1 MATTVYTNNQHYSDI
16 AAAIRNKNGTNTTY
30 KPSEMA
36 AAINALIVSGGS
48 INLQAKTVSP
58 TTSQQVVTYDNA
70 YNGLSQVTVNAIQTE
85 TKSATP
91 STSAQTI
98 TPASGKYLTSVSI
111 AAIQT
116 ETKSATPSTSTQ
128 NITPSSGKYLTK
140 VTVNPIPSNYIV
152 PTGNYSIVANG
163 TGINIAQYATVDVN
177 VPTSSGITP
186 TGNLPITINGTYNV
200 TDYATATVNVPIED
214 GWIVITSENLH
225 DSSEDVPNTYINGS
239 TETAYNGWTSTGYIP
254 VEPNSYYLIKKGPG
268 NGYNAFYNQNKQS
281 EKNSVAIPGGTNDGY
296 VLIKTTNNTYY
307 LRMSATSSS
316 VSNFEVYK
324 AANKVPSGS
333 LSITTNGI
341 KDVSQYET
349 VNVNVPTGATVN
361 NQDKTVS
368 PTTSQQTVTADSGY
382 TGLGTV
388 TVNAIETETETIVAN
403 GTYTPAPGKYYS
415 NIVVGVSKLIV
426 SQDADGYIIF
436 TQSTPPSHNLPSG
449 YQEVVYID
457 GNATGAVINTGIQP
471 DNTTYAKLKVQPLAV
486 TGDVL
491 FGTKGGNDNSDW
503 RFFNYSNKIYWD
515 CYSGRIFNTSIS
527 LNQIRELEFRNNY
540 IKDLA
545 TGNVIDTGTTI
556 GSFTIP
562 YDIYIN
568 GANTSLTGKACWY
581 YVQIFK
587 NDAKVRDFIPCYR
600 KSDNECG
607 MYDLVT
613 DTFFESV
620 GAGDF
625 TAGPIIS

>member
-214 GWIVITSENLH
+214 G
-225 DSSEDVPNTYINGS
+225 
-239 TETAYNGWTSTGYIP
+239 
-254 VEPNSYYLIKKGPG
+254 
-268 NGYNAFYNQNKQS
+268 
-281 EKNSVAIPGGTNDGY
+281 
-296 VLIKTTNNTYY
+296 
-307 LRMSATSSS
+307 
-316 VSNFEVYK
+316 
-324 AANKVPSGS
+324 
-333 LSITTNGI
+333 
-341 KDVSQYET
+341 
-349 VNVNVPTGATVN
+349 
-361 NQDKTVS
+361 
-368 PTTSQQTVTADSGY
+368 
-382 TGLGTV
+382 
-388 TVNAIETETETIVAN
+388 
-403 GTYTPAPGKYYS
+403 
-415 NIVVGVSKLIV
+415 
-426 SQDADGYIIF
+426 
-436 TQSTPPSHNLPSG
+436 
-449 YQEVVYID
+449 
-457 GNATGAVINTGIQP
+457 
-471 DNTTYAKLKVQPLAV
+471 
-486 TGDVL
+486 
-491 FGTKGGNDNSDW
+491 
-503 RFFNYSNKIYWD
+503 
-515 CYSGRIFNTSIS
+515 
-527 LNQIRELEFRNNY
+527 
-540 IKDLA
+540 
-545 TGNVIDTGTTI
+545 
-556 GSFTIP
+556 
-562 YDIYIN
+562 
-568 GANTSLTGKACWY
+568 
-581 YVQIFK
+581 
-587 NDAKVRDFIPCYR
+587 
-600 KSDNECG
+600 
-607 MYDLVT
+607 
-613 DTFFESV
+613 
-620 GAGDF
+620 
-625 TAGPIIS
+625 